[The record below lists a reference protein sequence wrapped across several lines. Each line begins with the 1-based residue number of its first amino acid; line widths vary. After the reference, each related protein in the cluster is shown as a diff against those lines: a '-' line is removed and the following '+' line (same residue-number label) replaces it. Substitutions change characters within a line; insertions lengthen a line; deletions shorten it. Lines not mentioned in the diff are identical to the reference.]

1 MTIEQIAELAHEANR
16 LYCRSLG
23 DNSQLPWS
31 EAPKWQKDSAING
44 VQFHLANPESKPS
57 DSHESWLKEKRDAGW
72 TFGPVK
78 DPEKKQHPCFVPYEA
93 LPAAQQVKDKLFL
106 SVVRAVE
113 STVA

>member
-1 MTIEQIAELAHEANR
+1 MTIEQIAELTHEANR

-23 DNSQLPWS
+23 DNSQAPWS
-31 EAPKWQKDSAING
+31 DAPQWQKDSAING
-44 VQFHLANPESKPS
+44 VKFHLDNPDSKPS
-57 DSHESWLKEKRDAGW
+57 ESHESWLKDKRDAGW

-113 STVA
+113 STVV

>member
-93 LPAAQQVKDKLFL
+93 LPAAQQLKDKLFL